1 MQFFVLVA
9 AILATAVTARPLEGL
24 ATDPWAYTKLRL
36 PSLPRLPFR
45 LPSGP
50 RLPSWPHLPSEPLL
64 PSEPRLPLHVPSWPH
79 FPSGMPILPRNFNT
93 TTSGLNPLPTPT
105 GDLAPRNLQP
115 TGFYHL
121 VPRNYNETTSEFNP
135 LPAPTGHVEPRSHIQ
150 TGQVVFPRNA
160 NSTGSDRNPLPT
172 PTGLVKRQG
181 FAPGPY
187 WGKPQSTTRNPFP
200 APTGFAVRPRNYN
213 STAESFNP
221 LAKRQGFAP
230 GPYWGKPQ
238 STTRNPLPAPTGF
251 VVRPRNYNS
260 TTPVFNPLPA
270 PTGLARRQIP
280 SPRRHFPVNQIS
292 LGTKSSPLPTPTGF
306 VARDLER
313 SGPFVATLKY
323 PQTDRV
329 VGRAETETV
338 LSDES
343 EVTHMSLGSIPI
355 KSKPGHHGGWALC
368 GIYYC

>member
-1 MQFFVLVA
+1 MQFFVLAA

-50 RLPSWPHLPSEPLL
+50 RLPSWPHLPSDPLL
-64 PSEPRLPLHVPSWPH
+64 PSEPRLPPHVPSWPH
-79 FPSGMPILPRNFNT
+79 FPTGMPILPRNFNT

-121 VPRNYNETTSEFNP
+121 VPRNYNETSSEFNP
-135 LPAPTGHVEPRSHIQ
+135 MPAPTGHVEPRSHIQ

-160 NSTGSDRNPLPT
+160 NSTGSVVNPLPT

-187 WGKPQSTTRNPFP
+187 WGKPQSTTR
-200 APTGFAVRPRNYN
+200 
-213 STAESFNP
+213 
-221 LAKRQGFAP
+221 K
-230 GPYWGKPQ
+230 
-238 STTRNPLPAPTGF
+238 PLPAPTGF
-251 VVRPRNYNS
+251 AVRPRNYNS

-270 PTGLARRQIP
+270 PTGLAERQVP
-280 SPRRHFPVNQIS
+280 SPPRRHFPVNQIS

-323 PQTDRV
+323 PQTDGV
-329 VGRAETETV
+329 VGRAETETETA
-338 LSDES
+338 SADES

-355 KSKPGHHGGWALC
+355 KSKPGLISAGIRSLEDYLSSDTLRVWYMGHMTTVNQVGWSDEPWHDSNREPFKKLDLVPT
-368 GIYYC
+368 